1 MTGTAAPLY
10 VVCSPCRC
18 VGKTLVARL
27 IAELHLLDERPVAAF
42 DLADEGPQL
51 ADYLPEHTTV
61 ADIGDTLGQMAFF
74 DRLID
79 EGDGAKVI
87 DVSHR
92 AFKTFFDVVQAIGFF
107 EEARRRAIAPLILY
121 VVDQDPKAVQAYSR
135 LRRSCTAASLLP
147 VRNQAE
153 ASELPDYVRS
163 PNRWIAPASLDIA
176 LIGFSLRAL
185 IDRPAFS
192 FADYWRAAS
201 TDLSEATDDELMD
214 WTESVFLQLRAVE
227 HFLAGDD
234 PAALTVALQ
243 AQRSRKIRRQAV
255 MPPAFEQAAIDVP
268 EQVRKFAPKRL
279 RDDIS
284 DAVDHAGDSIINK
297 LHAAAGELRAA
308 EDRIDELETEVVRCR
323 DRAARAETWLQVV
336 REEIEKTLITS
347 TTAKLPKP
355 MT

>member
-1 MTGTAAPLY
+1 MTETAAPLY

-27 IAELHLLDERPVAAF
+27 IAELHLLDEQPVAAF

-51 ADYLPEHTTV
+51 ADYLPDLTTV
-61 ADIGDTLGQMAFF
+61 ADIGDTCGQMAFF

-79 EGDGAKVI
+79 EGGGPKVI

-107 EEARRRAIAPLILY
+107 EEARRRAIAPLILFI
-121 VVDQDPKAVQAYSR
+121 VDQDPKAAQAYAM

-147 VRNQAE
+147 VRNLAE
-153 ASELPDYVRS
+153 AGELPDYVRS
-163 PNRWIAPASLDIA
+163 PSRWIAPASLDIS

-192 FADYWRAAS
+192 FADYWRAAPAG
-201 TDLSEATDDELMD
+201 LSDAADDELMD
-214 WTESVFLQLRAVE
+214 WTEGVFLQLRAVE
-227 HFLAGDD
+227 RFLAGDGM
-234 PAALTVALQ
+234 AASAMPLQ
-243 AQRSRKIRRQAV
+243 AQRLRTVHRRPAARPAV
-255 MPPAFEQAAIDVP
+255 LDRPVP

-279 RDDIS
+279 RPDD
-284 DAVDHAGDSIINK
+284 DDPVDHAGDVIISK
-297 LHAAAGELRAA
+297 LYAAADELRAA

-323 DRAARAETWLQVV
+323 DRAARAETWLEVV
-336 REEIEKTLITS
+336 REEIEKTLIAS
-347 TTAKLPKP
+347 STAKLPSR
-355 MT
+355 